1 MTVPTSQEK
10 QSRFHT
16 TEAKYRE
23 YSNSSLKRAVD
34 STMITQDDADLI
46 LEFVQETK
54 AINKKITDARCFK
67 LTVTLIHLRE
77 FFPQPF
83 RESTIKDVYAARE
96 GLEIAQKPDGS
107 TRYKANTIADFVR
120 FMKRFFLWMTENEYS
135 TIPEKKLSNI
145 SPPAYRY
152 DTKTAEMIFT
162 KEEIHA
168 MLKACQ
174 NSRDRAII
182 SVLYDGALRVGEL
195 GTLRWNQVVFT
206 DVDATVTVRFKT
218 EKTRLVPLFM
228 AREYLAAWR
237 NDYPG
242 EPAGD
247 NFVFLTSG
255 GGRNRTGRNQLQYA
269 GVSKQIKQIAERAGI
284 TKKITP
290 HLFRHSKITHLI
302 QDGAQES
309 MIKLLGWGHTSTV
322 MMDKCYS
329 HLGPSDVK
337 IEMARL
343 AHVQIEEKPR
353 SKVLEPR
360 QCPRC
365 GTIAGPTHQWC
376 PVCGLELTPEAREK
390 VKVAT
395 EQAELLPEFTAM
407 KKQIEDLQKQIISM
421 QAKGSA

>member
-1 MTVPTSQEK
+1 MTAPASQE
-10 QSRFHT
+10 SSFHT

-23 YSNSSLKRAVD
+23 YSNGALKKAVN
-34 STMITQDDADLI
+34 SQRISQDDADLI

-54 AINKKITDARCFK
+54 AVNKKITASRCFK
-67 LTVTLIHLRE
+67 LTVTLIRLRE
-77 FFPQPF
+77 FFPKPF
-83 RESTIKDVYAARE
+83 RECAIKDIYAARE
-96 GLEIAQKPDGS
+96 GLETALKPDGS

-120 FMKRFFLWMTENEYS
+120 FMKRLFLWMVENGYS
-135 TIPEKKLSNI
+135 AIPEKKLADI

-152 DTKTAEMIFT
+152 DTKKAEDLFT

-174 NSRDRAII
+174 TSRDRAII
-182 SVLYDGALRVGEL
+182 SVLYDGAMRIGEL
-195 GTLRWNQVVFT
+195 GTLRWNQVQFT
-206 DVDATVTVRFKT
+206 DVDATVTVKFKT
-218 EKTRLVPLFM
+218 EKTRLIPLFM
-228 AREYLAAWR
+228 ARQYLSAWK

-242 EPAGD
+242 EPAGE

-269 GVSKQIKQIAERAGI
+269 GVAKQIKNIAERAKI
-284 TKKITP
+284 TRKITP

-302 QDGAQES
+302 QDGCQES
-309 MIKLLGWGHTSTV
+309 MIKLLGWGDTSTI

-329 HLGPSDVK
+329 HVGPSDVR

-343 AHVQIEEKPR
+343 AGVQIEGKPK

-376 PVCGLELTPEAREK
+376 PVCALELTEEARQK
-390 VKVAT
+390 VLVAT
-395 EQAELLPEFTAM
+395 EQAELLPEFAAM
-407 KKQIEDLQKQIISM
+407 KKQIKDLQNQIIAM
-421 QAKGSA
+421 QANGSA